1 MDNRRKIVNYF
12 IEPGFQ
18 VRYLAFLIGSS
29 FIPILVTAAIISYF
43 LRQNY
48 LLLVNYAALDPDIT
62 SLLMWELKFLIAIIG
77 VTFFCFFAAIT
88 VLGIVFSHR
97 IAGVIY
103 KTRKTCKE
111 ISSGSEIELK
121 FRDKDEFQD
130 LADDFNAMLKTL
142 RNKSGAVRAS

>member
-77 VTFFCFFAAIT
+77 VTFFCFFAA
-88 VLGIVFSHR
+88 
-97 IAGVIY
+97 
-103 KTRKTCKE
+103 
-111 ISSGSEIELK
+111 
-121 FRDKDEFQD
+121 
-130 LADDFNAMLKTL
+130 
-142 RNKSGAVRAS
+142 